1 MAIHKTSL
9 AIDDELLSEIDRA
22 ATERGESRN
31 RFVVEVLRR
40 AVRARRDAQITKSLD
55 ELFADED
62 LRLEQLRVAEELG
75 SAMAYETDEKW

>member
-40 AVRARRDAQITKSLD
+40 AVRARRDAQITKNLD

-75 SAMAYETDEKW
+75 SATAYETDEKW